1 MEGFDASKPVT
12 NPELKAAVAA
22 LREQGSGEAEQ
33 KFIAALEQAHFL
45 APVAIEPAPA
55 AAGADGQATLT
66 EDTRVS
72 FQLISRQD
80 GAVFFPAF
88 CDWEE
93 LGKWTQTPGQQT
105 IIATLED
112 YTAMILGQD
121 GEAGGFVID
130 PFGLNLVVP
139 REFLAARKGQMMEQ
153 TVSKDT
159 EVMLGEPREYPT
171 EMVEAVKAHLNGVA
185 QVKHA
190 WLRLMLKEGQQS
202 YLMIVECEGGDLRAI
217 FNGIGQAAVAHLNGL
232 SLDLTPMEGD
242 FAHGA
247 VKDVEPFFTR
257 A

>member
-1 MEGFDASKPVT
+1 MEEFDATKPVT

-22 LREQGSGEAEQ
+22 LREQANAEAEL
-33 KFIAALEQAHFL
+33 KFIEALERAHFL
-45 APVAIEPAPA
+45 APVSIEPAPDT
-55 AAGADGQATLT
+55 AGADGQATLG

-112 YTAMILGQD
+112 YTAMILGQE
-121 GEAGGFVID
+121 GEAGGFVVD
-130 PFGLNLVVP
+130 PFGANLVVP
-139 REFLAARKGQMMEQ
+139 REFLAARKGQIMRE

-159 EVMLGEPREYPT
+159 EVLLGEPKDYPAA
-171 EMVEAVKAHLNGVA
+171 MAEAVKAHLAGVPE
-185 QVKHA
+185 VKTA
-190 WLRLMLKEGQQS
+190 WLRLMVKEGQES
-202 YLMIVECEGGDLRAI
+202 YLVIADCGDGDLHSI
-217 FNGIGQAAVAHLNGL
+217 FNGIGQAALPHLNGM
-232 SLDLTPMEGD
+232 SLDLTPLEGD
-242 FAHGA
+242 FAHSA
-247 VKDVEPFFTR
+247 VENVAPFYTR